1 MSKVNELSFSNH
13 LVHARAKEDIKLM
26 LSVWDLFSNALN

>member
-13 LVHARAKEDIKLM
+13 SVHARAKEDIKLM
-26 LSVWDLFSNALN
+26 LSMLFCDV